1 MGRDQLQGEAF
12 NPAVPY
18 KLPFDAKHIPS
29 ACSNWFLHDA
39 NPAFD
44 LSQSRPKAT
53 ELRNAFWSEHED
65 TVVPLELTLTPPG
78 KNHSSAYA
86 TFHRSEGPLKILLA
100 FLAEPYYASTA
111 RLGQQRSIY
120 LAQCPLST
128 LPDSMQADLPTP
140 EIVSKAG
147 KGDIYD
153 SSLWL
158 GRPPTYTPLHRD
170 PNPNFFLQLAG
181 AKVIR
186 LFPPQ
191 VGDAMFGAAQEIL
204 QNKDGSAAFRGEE
217 MMRGKN
223 ESCSTILCGRL
234 MRSGK
239 VQLRSMDKKLRS
251 VWVRH
256 SSSRRDGGIV
266 LSQWRAL
273 EVSTAP
279 VTSGSGDVKPDYREP
294 CFVQTAKEGREAMR
308 TNMCQPSGPVW
319 SPFEHQAMRTFH
331 EVLRATRFSITTAF
345 YITVRTSLY
354 LRARSSSRNIYCC
367 SVRSQPL

>member
-1 MGRDQLQGEAF
+1 MTTSLHICIYHHLRFYIRTTALMRPRTHQYKSLRQHVKQLGRRTAVTSAQSPCRKVSELETWDVTNFREKAF

-217 MMRGKN
+217 MMRGKERELFHHLVWATDEKWKGTVEKYGQEATIGMGEALFIPKGWWHSVKSV
-223 ESCSTILCGRL
+223 ESIRGVNCSCNFWFR
-234 MRSGK
+234 
-239 VQLRSMDKKLRS
+239 
-251 VWVRH
+251 
-256 SSSRRDGGIV
+256 
-266 LSQWRAL
+266 
-273 EVSTAP
+273 
-279 VTSGSGDVKPDYREP
+279 
-294 CFVQTAKEGREAMR
+294 
-308 TNMCQPSGPVW
+308 
-319 SPFEHQAMRTFH
+319 
-331 EVLRATRFSITTAF
+331 
-345 YITVRTSLY
+345 
-354 LRARSSSRNIYCC
+354 
-367 SVRSQPL
+367 